1 MTRISRPL
9 GAVALATLALSLSA
23 CQTKTEKTTTTTEQS
38 QSTDAQNNQSS
49 SSTETT
55 TTSTTT
61 NNPDTLVVQESAD
74 IPTLDPGTTYDTASG
89 QVVENLYET
98 LLGYQGN
105 SIRDLQ
111 PILATKW
118 EEEDGGKRYRFT
130 LRDGVK
136 FHSGNPFECK
146 DAEYTFRR
154 NLVTNTSDSGN
165 WFLSESLLGTAS
177 NANDDKGVTWQKIV
191 DAVKCDG
198 QTLVFNLPKTDPAFL
213 SKLAYTGQGIVDS
226 EHAKK
231 IGEWDGTE
239 ATWKAAV
246 GKDLTGSPLAQD
258 PSGTGAYKL
267 LKKDATSVAA
277 VAFDD
282 YWGDKPSIKNV
293 IIQKVPEPAARI
305 QAFLKG
311 DADFIEAGGR
321 EIVETQLK
329 GKPGVAVLDDLPDTT
344 ATGLSMN
351 ENIKVKAGQEQ
362 QQIGSGK
369 LDGNGIPANFF
380 RDANLRRAFSYSFNY
395 QQYIDDVQKGKGKQ
409 RTMALPDSF
418 PGYDP
423 KVNTYTFDKAKAT
436 QYFKQAWGGNVWKQG
451 FTLTVNY
458 RAGSTTSQTAMEI
471 LKRNVESVNPKFKVK
486 IQPEQWSE
494 MLAASKRGEEAMVLI
509 GWSPDY
515 ADPDNFLYT
524 FYASDGFYSPRSNF
538 KDASIDKWL
547 NQARAT
553 VNTAERNRLYSLV
566 GKRAYEQAPYIL
578 VPGGVSYTFFRSNLV
593 GVTAN
598 SYNPMTAGTLG
609 VLWKDLSKK

>member
-1 MTRISRPL
+1 MKK
-9 GAVALATLALSLSA
+9 VALLSTLLIAGTALAASP
-23 CQTKTEKTTTTTEQS
+23 K
-38 QSTDAQNNQSS
+38 
-49 SSTETT
+49 
-55 TTSTTT
+55 
-61 NNPDTLVVQESAD
+61 DTLVLQYSAD
-74 IPTLDPGTTYDTASG
+74 VPTLDPGVSYDTASG
-89 QVVENLYET
+89 EMIENMYET
-98 LLGYQGN
+98 LLTYKG
-105 SIRDLQ
+105 SSLKTLE
-111 PILATKW
+111 PLLATKW
-118 EEEDGGKRYRFT
+118 TASNGGKTYTFD
-130 LRDGVK
+130 LRKNVK
-136 FHSGNPFECK
+136 FHSGATMTCT
-146 DAEYTFRR
+146 DAEYTFER
-154 NLVTNTSDSGN
+154 NLVTNSGESGN
-165 WFLSESLLGTAS
+165 WFIAEPLLGTQN
-177 NANDDKGVTWQKIV
+177 NANDDKSVTWDKI
-191 DAVKCDG
+191 DKAVECNSKG
-198 QTLVFNLPKTDPAFL
+198 QLVFNLAKVDPAFL
-213 SKLAYTGQGIVDS
+213 AKLAYSGQSIVERKYNAS
-226 EHAKK
+226 

-239 ATWKAAV
+239 KTWKTWV
-246 GKDLTGSPLAQD
+246 GKDLTGSNLSKKPN
-258 PSGTGAYKL
+258 GTGPYRLVKQDANNL
-267 LKKDATSVAA
+267 LFQ
-277 VAFDD
+277 AFDG
-282 YWGDKPSIKNV
+282 YWGKAPAIKNV
-293 IIQKVPEPAARI
+293 IRQKVSEIAPRQ
-305 QAFLKG
+305 QAFLRG
-311 DADFIEAGGR
+311 DADVIEGGGR
-321 EIVETQLK
+321 NVDEAQIK
-329 GKPGVAVLDDLPDTT
+329 GKPGVAWLDNLPNTS
-344 ATGLSMN
+344 AFVIFMN
-351 ENIKVKAGQEQ
+351 QNIKATNLL
-362 QQIGSGK
+362 GSGK

-423 KVNTYTFDKAKAT
+423 KVSTYKFDKAKAT